1 MSTQIPIQAPV
12 PTAPRRPHVTAPTPT
27 RRGRHV
33 LRWIALTIAIPTLV
47 GGFGLWWL
55 VLRHHAPAAVSLGRA
70 TAGVS
75 GQGATS
81 DVSGTWKVDRTITN
95 ADGTATFAGF
105 RVNENLVGVGATT
118 VVGRSPAVD
127 GTVTV
132 DGTTITAAQFTVD
145 LTAITSNDSRRD
157 PRIQDALDTSRYPT
171 ATFVLTDP
179 IDVGSV
185 PAQGQQIS
193 VAATGDLTI
202 HGVTRHVTVDL
213 QAQLEN
219 NVLVVVG
226 SAPVTFSDFGVK
238 APSAPIVAS
247 VDDHG
252 TIELQ
257 LYLTK

>member
-1 MSTQIPIQAPV
+1 V
-12 PTAPRRPHVTAPTPT
+12 PTLA
-27 RRGRHV
+27 
-33 LRWIALTIAIPTLV
+33 
-47 GGFGLWWL
+47 GGFGLWWF
-55 VLRHHAPAAVSLGRA
+55 VLRHHAPAAVSLGNA
-70 TAGVS
+70 TAGVAT
-75 GQGATS
+75 QGATT
-81 DVSGTWKVDRTITN
+81 DAGASGTWRVDRTITN
-95 ADGTATFAGF
+95 ADGTASFAGF

-118 VVGRSPAVD
+118 AVGRSSAVD

-132 DGTTITAAQFTVD
+132 DGTTITAAQFTVN
-145 LTAITSNDSRRD
+145 LTSITSNDARRD

-171 ATFVLTDP
+171 ATFVLTQP
-179 IDVGSV
+179 IDVGTV
-185 PAQGQQIS
+185 PAEGQQVS

-202 HGVTRHVTVDL
+202 HGVTKRVTVDL
-213 QAQLEN
+213 QAQLQN

-226 SAPVTFSDFGVK
+226 STPVTFSDFGVK